1 VQPDTA
7 SLSMLGCIPCDKGA
21 GMGRGAA
28 TVERRTAVPF
38 WRDERVLKVLAQI
51 AFVVLVLA
59 IGFWALSN
67 YRERGLKFSF
77 GFLDEEASFDLAEGI
92 AFSPTDSYARAFL
105 VGVVNTARVAGLGI
119 VFATLLGL
127 VTGVARLSDNW
138 LVSKIASVYI
148 EIVRN
153 TPLLV
158 QLFFLY
164 FAVILKLPQ
173 LKMKDEITAI
183 TLPGPTYLS
192 NRGLA
197 TPWPR
202 PSEFFSSWWPFLIAA
217 LVVAVVLWILRAR
230 GVQRTGRPSF
240 NFLWVVIAFVTVPV
254 IGWFAVPGNPLG
266 LDVPAVQGLRV
277 KGGTVLSPEYVALTF
292 GLVVYTGAFIAEVV
306 RAGLLAVPKGQTE
319 AARAQ
324 GFTHAQILRLIVL
337 PQALRVIIPP
347 LISQYLNLTKNSSLA
362 IGIGFLDLYA
372 VSHTMLNQSGRVV
385 EVFLMIMASY
395 LTMSLTISFIMNV
408 VNRRIQ
414 IVER

>member
-1 VQPDTA
+1 MSQ
-7 SLSMLGCIPCDKGA
+7 
-21 GMGRGAA
+21 RAA
-28 TVERRTAVPF
+28 MAEHRRAVPF

-51 AFVVLVLA
+51 AFVILVLA

-67 YRERGLKFSF
+67 YRERGLTFTF

-92 AFSPTDSYARAFL
+92 PFSPTDSYARAFL
-105 VGVVNTARVAGLGI
+105 VGVVNTVRVASVGI
-119 VFATLLGL
+119 VLATLLGL
-127 VTGVARLSDNW
+127 VTGIARLSDNW
-138 LVSKIASVYI
+138 LVSRIASVYI
-148 EIVRN
+148 EIIRN

-197 TPWPR
+197 MPWPR
-202 PSEFFSSWWPFLIAA
+202 PSESFGSWWPFLVAA
-217 LVVAVVLWILRAR
+217 LVVAVVLLILRAR

-240 NFLWVVIAFVTVPV
+240 NFLWVVFAFLACPA
-254 IGWFAVPGNPLG
+254 IGWLVVPGNPLVP
-266 LDVPAVQGLRV
+266 DVPVIEGLRA
-277 KGGTVLSPEYVALTF
+277 KGGTILSPEYVALTF

-306 RAGLLAVPKGQTE
+306 RAGILSVPKGQTE

-324 GFTHAQILRLIVL
+324 GFTNGQILRLIVL

-362 IGIGFLDLYA
+362 LGIGFLDLYA
-372 VSHTMLNQSGRVV
+372 VSNTMLNQSGRVV

-395 LTMSLTISFIMNV
+395 LSMSLTISLIMNV

>member
-1 VQPDTA
+1 MSQ
-7 SLSMLGCIPCDKGA
+7 
-21 GMGRGAA
+21 RAA
-28 TVERRTAVPF
+28 MAEHRRAVPF
-38 WRDERVLKVLAQI
+38 WRDERVLRVLAQI
-51 AFVVLVLA
+51 SLVILVLA
-59 IGFWALSN
+59 VGAWALSN
-67 YRERGLKFSF
+67 YRERGLTFTF

-92 AFSPTDSYARAFL
+92 PFSPTDSYARAFL
-105 VGVVNTARVAGLGI
+105 VGVVNTIRVASLGI
-119 VFATLLGL
+119 VLATLLGL
-127 VTGVARLSDNW
+127 VTGIARLSDNW

-148 EIVRN
+148 EIIRN

-173 LKMKDEITAI
+173 LKKQDEITAI

-197 TPWPR
+197 MPWPR
-202 PSEFFSSWWPFLIAA
+202 PAESFGSWWPFLVVA
-217 LVVAVVLWILRAR
+217 LVVAVVLMILRAR

-240 NFLWVVIAFVTVPV
+240 NLLWVVFAFLAVPAIGWLVVPGSPLVLDVPV
-254 IGWFAVPGNPLG
+254 IE
-266 LDVPAVQGLRV
+266 GLRA
-277 KGGTVLSPEYVALTF
+277 KGGTILSPEFVALTF
-292 GLVVYTGAFIAEVV
+292 GLVVYTSAFIAEVV
-306 RAGLLAVPKGQTE
+306 RAGILAVPKGQTE

-324 GFTHAQILRLIVL
+324 GFTNGQILRLIVL

-362 IGIGFLDLYA
+362 VGIGFLDLYA
-372 VSHTMLNQSGRVV
+372 VSSTMLNQSGRVV

-395 LTMSLTISFIMNV
+395 LSMSLTISLIMNV

>member
-1 VQPDTA
+1 MSQ
-7 SLSMLGCIPCDKGA
+7 
-21 GMGRGAA
+21 RAA
-28 TVERRTAVPF
+28 MAERRRAVPF

-51 AFVVLVLA
+51 AFVILVLA
-59 IGFWALSN
+59 IGLWALSN
-67 YRERGLKFSF
+67 YRERGLTFSF
-77 GFLDEEASFDLAEGI
+77 GFLDEEASFDMAEGI
-92 AFSPTDSYARAFL
+92 PFSPTDSYARAFL
-105 VGVVNTARVAGLGI
+105 VGVVNTIRVASVGVVL
-119 VFATLLGL
+119 ATLLGL
-127 VTGVARLSDNW
+127 VTGIARLADNW
-138 LVSKIASVYI
+138 LVSRIASIYI
-148 EIVRN
+148 EIIRN

-173 LKMKDEITAI
+173 LKKQDEITAI

-197 TPWPR
+197 MPWPR
-202 PSEFFSSWWPFLIAA
+202 PAESFGSWWPFLVVA

-240 NFLWVVIAFVTVPV
+240 NFLWVAIAFFTIPV
-254 IGWFAVPGNPLG
+254 IGWLVVPGNPLV
-266 LDVPAVQGLRV
+266 LDVPVIEGLKAR
-277 KGGTVLSPEYVALTF
+277 GGTVLSPEFVALTF

-306 RAGLLAVPKGQTE
+306 RAGILSVPKGQTE

-324 GFTHAQILRLIVL
+324 GFTNGQILRLIVL

-362 IGIGFLDLYA
+362 VGIGFLDLYA
-372 VSHTMLNQSGRVV
+372 VSSTMLNQSGRVV

-395 LTMSLTISFIMNV
+395 LTMSLTISLIMNV

>member
-1 VQPDTA
+1 V
-7 SLSMLGCIPCDKGA
+7 S
-21 GMGRGAA
+21 RGAT

-59 IGFWALSN
+59 IGLWALSN
-67 YRERGLKFSF
+67 YRERGLQFSF

-105 VGVVNTARVAGLGI
+105 VGVVNTARVASLGI
-119 VFATLLGL
+119 VFATLVGL
-127 VTGVARLSDNW
+127 VAGIARLSDNW

-164 FAVILKLPQ
+164 FAIILKLPQ
-173 LKMKDEITAI
+173 LKVKDEVTAI

-192 NRGLA
+192 KRGLA
-197 TPWPR
+197 MPWPR
-202 PSEFFSSWWPFLIAA
+202 PSESFGSWWPFLVVA
-217 LVVAVVLWILRAR
+217 LVVAVALWILRAR

-240 NFLWVVIAFVTVPV
+240 NLLWVIIAFITIPV
-254 IGWFAVPGNPLG
+254 IGWLVVSGNPLV
-266 LDVPAVQGLRV
+266 LDVPVVEGLRV
-277 KGGTVLSPEYVALTF
+277 RGGTVLSPEYVALTL

-306 RAGLLAVPKGQTE
+306 RAGILAVPKGQTE

-324 GFTHAQILRLIVL
+324 GFTNAQVLRLIVL

-372 VSHTMLNQSGRVV
+372 VAHTMLNQSGRVV

-395 LTMSLTISFIMNV
+395 LTMSLTISFLMNV